1 MRCAVFRGIGGTA
14 NKYYLLFQHHLAPP
28 PSTFTTGRSS
38 TQDIEMS
45 ANAFEDAPQTMS
57 ENGAGLDLRQV
68 EDTYVLEE
76 KTIDSSYI
84 IGSKP
89 GVSLYRMSMRV
100 KLTSIALCSRTFAE
114 YLCETRCQDSLLRH

>member
-28 PSTFTTGRSS
+28 SSTFTTGRSS
-38 TQDIEMS
+38 TQGAEMS

-57 ENGAGLDLRQV
+57 ENGAGLDPRQV

-89 GVSLYRMSMRV
+89 GVSLYRM
-100 KLTSIALCSRTFAE
+100 
-114 YLCETRCQDSLLRH
+114 

>member
-28 PSTFTTGRSS
+28 PSTFTTGKSS
-38 TQDIEMS
+38 TQDIGMS
-45 ANAFEDAPQTMS
+45 ANAFEDTPQTMS
-57 ENGAGLDLRQV
+57 EDGAGLDPRQV

-76 KTIDSSYI
+76 KIIDSSYI

-89 GVSLYRMSMRV
+89 GVSLNRMAMRV
-100 KLTSIALCSRTFAE
+100 TLTSIALCSRTFAE
-114 YLCETRCQDSLLRH
+114 YICETRCQDSLLRH